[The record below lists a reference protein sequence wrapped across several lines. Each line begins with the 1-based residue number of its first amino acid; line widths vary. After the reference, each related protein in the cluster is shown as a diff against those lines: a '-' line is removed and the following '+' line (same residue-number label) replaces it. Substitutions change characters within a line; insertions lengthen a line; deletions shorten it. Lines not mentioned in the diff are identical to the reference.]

1 MEQPSVQVPAELV
14 MGPRCDLWADPEH
27 FAAFERASTAA
38 EHMTAHD
45 SCMIS
50 ARRTHRGAIHAWA
63 EQTGRTWRQARAL
76 IPSRRPYWP
85 KRARPDGDVP
95 RAHTPA
101 VERAETG
108 PAVGPGAPAPSPPRP
123 QTSRRAIVN
132 RVPSGRHVCGTTTAL
147 WFCRDAFN
155 FDPSNDCLA
164 CGLGNSG

>member
-1 MEQPSVQVPAELV
+1 VEQPSVEVPAELV
-14 MGPRCDLWADPEH
+14 MGPRCDMWADPDH
-27 FAAFERASTAA
+27 LAAFERASTAA
-38 EHMTAHD
+38 ERMTARD
-45 SCMIS
+45 SRMIS
-50 ARRTHRGAIHAWA
+50 ARRNHRDAIHAWA
-63 EQTGRTWRQARAL
+63 GQTGRTWRQARAL

-108 PAVGPGAPAPSPPRP
+108 PAVGPAPRL
-123 QTSRRAIVN
+123 RA
-132 RVPSGRHVCGTTTAL
+132 CGPTTAL